1 MDDFSQSPDTPAS
14 PEEPAAAP
22 STNRFAGLRAA
33 LMDVLETILL
43 SVVLFGIINLI
54 SARIRVESISMEPTL
69 VQGQFLYVNKLAY
82 RFAEPQIGEV
92 IVFKYPPDPTQQY
105 IKRIIGLPG
114 DKVFISG
121 GKVYVND
128 VPLVEPY
135 IKAPPNYT
143 GNWEVPAEA
152 LFVLGDNR
160 NRSMDSHVWGMVPLD
175 DVIGKAEFVYWPLT
189 QIRWL
194 GEVQP

>member
-1 MDDFSQSPDTPAS
+1 MDDFSQDS
-14 PEEPAAAP
+14 AAP
-22 STNRFAGLRAA
+22 EQPDSAPVKPRFLGLRAA
-33 LMDVLETILL
+33 LIDILETILL

-82 RFAEPQIGEV
+82 RLAEPQIGDV

-105 IKRIIGLPG
+105 IKRVIGRPG

-121 GKVYVND
+121 GTVYVND
-128 VPLVEPY
+128 IALVEPY
-135 IKAPPNYT
+135 IKAPANYT
-143 GNWEVPAEA
+143 GNWEVPAES

-160 NRSMDSHVWGMVPLD
+160 NRSMDSHVWGMVPLY
-175 DVIGKAEFVYWPLT
+175 DVVGKAEFIYWPLS
-189 QIRWL
+189 QARWL
-194 GEVQP
+194 GNE